1 MAVLTWAG
9 ESGEE
14 VKGEVEGQEEDSF
27 RSSAR
32 LLSARA
38 SRRQSSLSART
49 RRQTHQNTVYTMH
62 CRPDDPLSSATA
74 RVRSSAVASLS
85 STAACLVHYDSP
97 WSSAMH
103 R

>member
-27 RSSAR
+27 RSSA
-32 LLSARA
+32 LCP
-38 SRRQSSLSART
+38 RQSSFSART

-97 WSSAMH
+97 WSSAMP